1 MVNNCCAPNCN
12 GNNLRLYSK
21 YKPTFKVKKNWI
33 IPRELN
39 ITSINT
45 VYNKYMIDTSIC
57 IDHFENKY
65 LNTHSTKNGKLVCIY
80 HKLIY
85 NY

>member
-1 MVNNCCAPNCN
+1 MVNNCCAPNFN

-39 ITSINT
+39 ITE
-45 VYNKYMIDTSIC
+45 YTSIC

-80 HKLIY
+80 HILIY